1 MDFSVSAASD
11 GIGSRSRRTARAR
24 PVESVCTETN
34 IAVATVASVNGSFAG
49 SAAGTA
55 AASPKGFSGGS
66 FAIDTTGGSVMR
78 NAVDGVGVLARGVA
92 VGSGGA
98 TDGSAEGAAEPGV
111 GEGVL
116 CLPVGEAR
124 GDLATA
130 DPAGFPI

>member
-1 MDFSVSAASD
+1 
-11 GIGSRSRRTARAR
+11 RAR

-111 GEGVL
+111 GEGVTSAAAWARS
-116 CLPVGEAR
+116 VGDAHTAR
-124 GDLATA
+124 IAAPTVSR
-130 DPAGFPI
+130 